1 MAQAEVAADEVLG
14 GAGLAAGAQADQEHR
29 APEQR
34 RRSAEE
40 QEQQPE
46 RRQQGERQGD
56 ARGVVAVQQ
65 VAQRRLRNDH
75 ADPQRRQHVGGD
87 LPRQAVLLQQRHA
100 MHHHAGDGEHA
111 EDQVAD
117 DQPEV
122 RRAPGLAW
130 RRSGQRAGW
139 RAPRLRQVAGP
150 LAEQRVEQRQR
161 QQAFEQ
167 AIDEEGGTPAEGV
180 DAGAAQVQRQRPADA
195 EAESEDAVGRAATTL
210 EPAAENPRIGN
221 VARRQQAEQREQQV

>member
-1 MAQAEVAADEVLG
+1 
-14 GAGLAAGAQADQEHR
+14 
-29 APEQR
+29 
-34 RRSAEE
+34 
-40 QEQQPE
+40 
-46 RRQQGERQGD
+46 
-56 ARGVVAVQQ
+56 
-65 VAQRRLRNDH
+65 
-75 ADPQRRQHVGGD
+75 
-87 LPRQAVLLQQRHA
+87 

-139 RAPRLRQVAGP
+139 RAPRLRQVAGA

-195 EAESEDAVGRAATTL
+195 EAESEDAVGHAATTL